1 MSNECLFCKIINRE
15 IPAKIAFEDDQVLG
29 FHDIQPSAPVHI
41 LFVPKKHIDSV
52 AQASTENPVVSLLAD
67 RAVKTAEKLGLQPT
81 GFRLLVNYG
90 SDAGQTVHHLHMHL
104 LGGAKLS
111 HL

>member
-1 MSNECLFCKIINRE
+1 VSNECLFCKIIRRE

-41 LFVPKKHIDSV
+41 LFVPKKHLDSV
-52 AQASTENPVVSLLAD
+52 AQVSVENPVVSLLAD

-81 GFRLLVNYG
+81 GFRLLINYG